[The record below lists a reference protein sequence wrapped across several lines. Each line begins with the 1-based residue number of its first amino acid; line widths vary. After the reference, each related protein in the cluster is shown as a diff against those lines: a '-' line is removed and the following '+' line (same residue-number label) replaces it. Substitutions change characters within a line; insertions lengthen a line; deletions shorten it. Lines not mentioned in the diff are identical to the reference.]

1 MRIDADMAEIE
12 RAARWFFE
20 NYGDEDE
27 QLAQDFFEGETNIHR
42 VAARIWEQVARDTEI
57 LAGIKERKAAIA
69 ERQDRLERRV
79 EVGKAAIGDVLRRAH
94 LKKLE
99 LPEVTLSV
107 RDGKPKLEIVDKE
120 AVPPSFQ
127 RATYAPDKTMINE
140 AYTDSDALPN
150 WLTRLPAKDIVT
162 GRTR

>member
-1 MRIDADMAEIE
+1 MNQMVKLAEIE
-12 RAARWFFE
+12 RIAEILAPFCD
-20 NYGDEDE
+20 GDERLFHDML
-27 QLAQDFFEGETNIHR
+27 QGESDINR

-57 LAGIKERKAAIA
+57 LAGIKERKASIA

-79 EVGKAAIGDVLRRAH
+79 EAGKAAIGEVLRRAQ

-107 RDGKPKLEIVDKE
+107 RDGKPKLEIVDKD
-120 AVPPSFQ
+120 AVPSAFQ
-127 RATYAPDKTMINE
+127 RATYAPDKTAINE
-140 AYTDSDALPN
+140 AFHDSDALPN